1 MLLKKKREFENQKG
15 KENIIIQIPSN
26 KKGEQKVKQKFLL
39 PKDLLYKL
47 FLFLKP
53 KEINKL
59 IRTLN
64 HQYMQLIN
72 QQFWNFYNRY
82 NPLQFD
88 DLYQKFKF
96 LQERRSKGK
105 LYQVCNRLTDQQF
118 VLRELDTI
126 KANANHNDGYQTSVL
141 REISYLKSLKP
152 HSNIASIIQVKIN
165 NHIVQILYEYYPL
178 NLREQLKQTE
188 LSIEQIKS
196 LFLQICRGVEYL
208 HQNHILHRNLKPDNI
223 FIVNKLVKISDFG
236 MSRLETFPIIPYTPE
251 DPKERERSNREVKRL
266 WYRAPEMLFRKQYY
280 SCEIDSWSLGCIL
293 GEMVLRSP
301 LFSGKTEIEYLFEV
315 FQFLGSPDEND
326 WNSISEDVRIKFP
339 QWKKYSL
346 SINDLNK
353 SEIIDIVQ
361 NRKQIYEKLVTLN
374 KILDKNGIDLLQ
386 KLLSIKP
393 ENRLD
398 ITEIIKH
405 PFLNSKSSES
415 TLISY
420 QEPKFKEY
428 LEFQTEINQTMRST
442 LIDWLIDVCIHF
454 ELLDE
459 TLHLSIIYIDLVLS
473 IMKINRKNL
482 QLIGVTSLKLA
493 DVYNERS
500 KEYFKQENCNAYA
513 YITADE
519 YNEKQIIEME
529 QQILQ
534 ILDYNLTYRTPI
546 QFLKIINSTL
556 KISNESSILSYF
568 FCDFFI
574 MGYEQLIIERQLY
587 AICCLLLA
595 LNTKNEQINSKK
607 QFQYSEK
614 DITEAFDKFYNVWQF
629 IKLQPQINSL
639 EACMQRHKHLNPR
652 DIQLNIPNLEFITQ
666 FLG

>member
-1 MLLKKKREFENQKG
+1 MLLKKKKEFENQKG
-15 KENIIIQIPSN
+15 KENILIQTSSN
-26 KKGEQKVKQKFLL
+26 KKGEQQVKHKLLL

-47 FLFLKP
+47 FLFLTP
-53 KEINKL
+53 KEINKH

-64 HQYMQLIN
+64 NQYLQLIN
-72 QQFWNFYNRY
+72 QQFWNYYNRY

-88 DLYQKFKF
+88 DLYSKFKF

-105 LYQVCNRLTDQQF
+105 LYQVCNRLTGQYF

-126 KANANHNDGYQTSVL
+126 KANANHNDGIQTSVL
-141 REISYLKSLKP
+141 REISYVKSLKS
-152 HSNIASIIQVKIN
+152 HENIASIVQVKIN
-165 NHIVQILYEYYPL
+165 NPIVQILYDYYPL
-178 NLREQLKQTE
+178 NLREQLKKTD

-223 FIVNKLVKISDFG
+223 FIINKIVKISDFG

-293 GEMVLRSP
+293 AEMALRSP
-301 LFSGKTEIEYLFEV
+301 LFNGKTEIEYLFEV
-315 FQFLGSPDEND
+315 FQFLGSPDDND
-326 WNSISEDVRIKFP
+326 WNSISSDVKFKFP
-339 QWKKYSL
+339 QWKKYNL
-346 SINDLNK
+346 QINELNK
-353 SEIIDIVQ
+353 NDIIDIIQ
-361 NRKQIYEKLVTLN
+361 NRKQIYEKLLTLN
-374 KILDKNGIDLLQ
+374 TILGKDGIDLLQ
-386 KLLSIKP
+386 KLLCIKP

-398 ITEIIKH
+398 IIEIIQH
-405 PFLNSKSSES
+405 PFLNA
-415 TLISY
+415 LNQNIQIHY
-420 QEPKFKEY
+420 LEPKFKEY
-428 LEFQTEINQTMRST
+428 LEFQIEINQTMRST

-454 ELLDE
+454 ELMDE

-473 IMKINRKNL
+473 KIKISKKNL

-519 YNEKQIIEME
+519 YNEQQIIDME

-534 ILDYNLTYRTPI
+534 ILDYNLSYRTPI
-546 QFLKIINSTL
+546 QILKIINSKL
-556 KISNESSILSYF
+556 KVSTESQLLSYY

-595 LNTKNEQINSKK
+595 LNTKNEQINSSQ
-607 QFQYSEK
+607 QFQFTEK
-614 DITEAFDKFYNVWQF
+614 DVTEALDRLYNVWQF

-639 EACMQRHKHLNPR
+639 DACMQRHKHLNPR
-652 DIQLNIPNLEFITQ
+652 DIQLNIPNSEFITQ
-666 FLG
+666 FLK

>member
-1 MLLKKKREFENQKG
+1 MLLKKKKEFENQKG
-15 KENIIIQIPSN
+15 KENILIQTSSN
-26 KKGEQKVKQKFLL
+26 KKGEQQVKHKLLL

-47 FLFLKP
+47 FLFLTP

-64 HQYMQLIN
+64 NQYLQLIN
-72 QQFWNFYNRY
+72 QQFWNYYNRY

-88 DLYQKFKF
+88 DLYSKFKF

-105 LYQVCNRLTDQQF
+105 LYQVCNRLTGQYF

-126 KANANHNDGYQTSVL
+126 KANANHNDGIQTSVL
-141 REISYLKSLKP
+141 REISYVKSLKS
-152 HSNIASIIQVKIN
+152 HENIASIVQVKIN
-165 NHIVQILYEYYPL
+165 NPIVQILYDYYPL
-178 NLREQLKQTE
+178 NLREQLKKTD

-223 FIVNKLVKISDFG
+223 FIINKIVKISDFG

-293 GEMVLRSP
+293 AEMALRSP
-301 LFSGKTEIEYLFEV
+301 LFNGKTEIEYLFEV
-315 FQFLGSPDEND
+315 FQFLGSPDDND
-326 WNSISEDVRIKFP
+326 WNSISSDVKFKFP
-339 QWKKYSL
+339 QWKKYNL
-346 SINDLNK
+346 QINELNK
-353 SEIIDIVQ
+353 NDIIDIIQ
-361 NRKQIYEKLVTLN
+361 NRKQIYEKLLTLN
-374 KILDKNGIDLLQ
+374 TILGKDGIDLLQ
-386 KLLSIKP
+386 KLLCIKP

-398 ITEIIKH
+398 IIEIIQH
-405 PFLNSKSSES
+405 PFLNAINQNIQIHY
-415 TLISY
+415 L
-420 QEPKFKEY
+420 EPKFKEY
-428 LEFQTEINQTMRST
+428 LEFQIEINQTMRST

-454 ELLDE
+454 ELMDE

-473 IMKINRKNL
+473 KIKISKKNL

-519 YNEKQIIEME
+519 YNEQQIIDME

-534 ILDYNLTYRTPI
+534 ILDYNLSYRTPI
-546 QFLKIINSTL
+546 QILKIINSKL
-556 KISNESSILSYF
+556 KVSTESQLLSYY

-595 LNTKNEQINSKK
+595 LNTKNEQINSNQ
-607 QFQYSEK
+607 QFQFTEK
-614 DITEAFDKFYNVWQF
+614 DVTEALDRLYNVWQF

-639 EACMQRHKHLNPR
+639 DACMQRHKHLNPR
-652 DIQLNIPNLEFITQ
+652 DIQLNIPNSEFITQ
-666 FLG
+666 FLK

>member
-15 KENIIIQIPSN
+15 KENILVQSSSN
-26 KKGEQKVKQKFLL
+26 KKGEFQVKQKLLL
-39 PKDLLYKL
+39 PKVLLYKL
-47 FLFLKP
+47 FLFLTP
-53 KEINKL
+53 KEINKH

-64 HQYMQLIN
+64 HQYLQLIG
-72 QQFWNFYNRY
+72 QQFWNYYNRY

-105 LYQVCNRLTDQQF
+105 LYQVCNRLTGQQF

-126 KANANHNDGYQTSVL
+126 KANANHNDGVQTSVL
-141 REISYLKSLKP
+141 REISYLRSLKS
-152 HSNIASIIQVKIN
+152 HLNIASIVQVKITD
-165 NHIVQILYEYYPL
+165 HIVSILYEYYPL
-178 NLREQLKQTE
+178 NLRDQLKQTE

-196 LFLQICRGVEYL
+196 LFLQICQGVEYL

-223 FIVNKLVKISDFG
+223 FINNKVVKISDFG

-293 GEMVLRSP
+293 AELALRSP
-301 LFSGKTEIEYLFEV
+301 LFGGKTEIEYLFEV

-326 WNSISEDVRIKFP
+326 WNSISSDVKIKFP
-339 QWKKYSL
+339 QWRKYSL
-346 SINDLNK
+346 QINELKK

-361 NRKQIYEKLVTLN
+361 NRKQIYEKLITLN
-374 KILDKNGIDLLQ
+374 KILGNDGIDLLQ
-386 KLLSIKP
+386 KLLCIKP
-393 ENRLD
+393 ETRLD
-398 ITEIIKH
+398 IIEIVQH
-405 PFLNSKSSES
+405 PFLNAVSQNAQ
-415 TLISY
+415 IY
-420 QEPKFKEY
+420 YIEPKFKEY

-454 ELLDE
+454 ELMDE

-473 IMKINRKNL
+473 TMKINRKDL

-519 YNEKQIIEME
+519 YNEKQIIDME
-529 QQILQ
+529 QQILS

-546 QFLKIINSTL
+546 QFLKIINSKL
-556 KISNESSILSYF
+556 KVSNDSQMLSYF

-595 LNTKNEQINSKK
+595 LNIKNEKINSSQ
-607 QFQYSEK
+607 QFQFTEK
-614 DITEAFDKFYNVWQF
+614 DVIEAFDRFYNVWQF

-652 DIQLNIPNLEFITQ
+652 DIQLNIPHSEFITQ